1 MPIDVNE
8 LIHEVYRQAALQ
20 RMPPPFVTRLVKLI
34 YLADLEWR
42 RTHRGEP
49 LTDLTWKFLHY
60 GPYATEFAELF
71 ADPEMEVKELES
83 GKLARRFDF
92 SPEALDRPVVP
103 EEIASVIG
111 KLVKRWGDADLNTL
125 LDHVYFDTE
134 PMENAKRGEL
144 LDFSTVRSPELSRP
158 VRVDAQ
164 RLKRLRDQLKD
175 RVKQLG
181 LTRGGIHVPVV
192 DIESQQAWDE
202 DDRRI
207 ALPVGQQIHF

>member
-1 MPIDVNE
+1 MPFDVNE
-8 LIHEVYRQAALQ
+8 LIREVYRQAALQ

-42 RTHRGEP
+42 RTHEGEP

-60 GPYATEFAELF
+60 GPYAIEFAELL
-71 ADPEMEVKELES
+71 ANPEMEVKELES
-83 GKLARRFDF
+83 GKVARRFDF
-92 SPEALDRPVVP
+92 SPGDLDRPVVP
-103 EEIASVIG
+103 EGIASVVR
-111 KLVKRWGDADLNTL
+111 KLLKRWGDADLNTL

-134 PMENAKRGEL
+134 PMENAKRVEL
-144 LDFSTVRSPELSRP
+144 LDFSTVQPPDLSRP
-158 VRVDAQ
+158 VRVDSQ
-164 RLKRLRDQLKD
+164 RLKRLRGQLKD

-192 DIESQQAWDE
+192 DLESQQAWDE

-207 ALPVGQQIHF
+207 TLPLGQQVHF